1 MTLEQITRI
10 MKDVSEQT
18 EIVGFSIG
26 EHLPWDAINLRKA
39 LESVEIFRD

>member
-1 MTLEQITRI
+1 

-39 LESVEIFRD
+39 LSVEIFRDDRHYSQFHI